1 MVQQSIGT
9 RTRSKELK
17 TAPPREAVF
26 QRKLIKKL
34 RQIPKSF
41 WFVKEA
47 KSIRGLPDLIGV
59 VNGRPV
65 YLECKRSRSEAL
77 HNTGRI
83 VLQRKVLQ
91 DAKLAGAYVSFIYPE
106 NEEEVL
112 FELQNL
118 H

>member
-1 MVQQSIGT
+1 MVQQSQCT
-9 RTRSKELK
+9 RARSKELK

-34 RQIPKSF
+34 RQIPNSF

-59 VNGRPV
+59 INGRPV
-65 YLECKRSRSEAL
+65 YLECKRSISEAQ

-83 VLQRKVLQ
+83 VLQRKVLR
-91 DAKLAGAYVSFIYPE
+91 DAERAGAYTSFIYPE
-106 NEEEVL
+106 NEQEIL
-112 FELQNL
+112 DILGTL
-118 H
+118 